1 MTVNFPFKNMP
12 FIAFAS
18 MLLIMASCKK
28 DNKNSFNNNNNNNNN
43 NTPATP
49 KQIGLYEADSAIY
62 KELAIAV
69 SKIGTLTVDYGLVY
83 DTGSGGMVIDAHGIL
98 PSNMIT
104 SSGFNFTG
112 DSTVVDGITITNQ
125 VDTIEYGD
133 DANTTEKVYGN
144 LAYASVTVGDQGGT
158 VTIKRL
164 PFFLYFKAL
173 DNHGKLVSPHE
184 FDVMGVSPQYDIVFT
199 NGVHITSPF
208 SYYSPG
214 NGLIKGF
221 KMAALG
227 TNNFTLQPNFV
238 PNVVTLGLT
247 QSDLSSAGFTFSP
260 LTYINGNGYVPLQS
274 GTIDYNGKSIAA
286 QMIFDTGTEP
296 YNYIQDRSASTNI
309 TLLPASTPI
318 SVTTSAGFK
327 YDFTTTA
334 NDYLT
339 YVENPSVSKTT
350 ISVMSLEFFLNNEY
364 MIDFANNKLGLKNQ

>member
-1 MTVNFPFKNMP
+1 MTLHFPLKTIS
-12 FIAFAS
+12 FIAVAS
-18 MLLIMASCKK
+18 VLLTMASCKK
-28 DNKNSFNNNNNNNNN
+28 DNKSNINNNNNNNNN
-43 NTPATP
+43 NGPATP

-83 DTGSGGMVIDAHGIL
+83 DTGSGGMVIDAHGII
-98 PSNMIT
+98 PSSMIT
-104 SSGFNFTG
+104 SGGFNFTG
-112 DSTVVDGITITNQ
+112 DSTVVDGITITSQ
-125 VDTIEYGD
+125 VDTIQYGD

-144 LAYASVTVGDQGGT
+144 LAYAPVIIGDQGST

-164 PFFLYFKAL
+164 PFFLYYKAL

-184 FDVMGVSPQYDIVFT
+184 FDVMGVSPQYDIVFR
-199 NGVHITSPF
+199 NGVYITSPF
-208 SYYSPG
+208 SYYEPG
-214 NGLIKGF
+214 AGLTKGF

-247 QSDLSSAGFTFSP
+247 QSDISSAGFTLSP
-260 LTYINGNGYVPLQS
+260 LTYISGNGYVPLQS
-274 GTIDYNGKSIAA
+274 GTIDYNGKHIAA
-286 QMIFDTGTEP
+286 EFIFDTGTEP
-296 YNYIQDRSASTNI
+296 YNYIEDRSASTTI
-309 TLLPASTPI
+309 TLLPNSTPVA
-318 SVTTSAGFK
+318 VTTSAGFK
-327 YDFTTTA
+327 YDFTTTP

-364 MIDFANNKLGLKNQ
+364 MIDFADNKLGLKNQ